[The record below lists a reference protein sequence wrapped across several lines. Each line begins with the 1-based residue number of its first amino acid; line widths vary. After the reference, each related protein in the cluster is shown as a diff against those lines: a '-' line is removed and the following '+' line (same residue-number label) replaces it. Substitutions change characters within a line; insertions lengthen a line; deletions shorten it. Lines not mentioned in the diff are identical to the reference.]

1 MCCNEGCEPD
11 PGCCC
16 AGDLP
21 LRGLINPAILAILKG
36 GDAHGGE
43 IHQNLRRRYGIST
56 SRPIVYTLLRRMEC
70 DGLVT
75 SRWDT
80 QSNGP
85 AKRVYRITEEGLGYL
100 EDSIDGL
107 RKVSTIIDSLLK
119 A

>member
-1 MCCNEGCEPD
+1 M
-11 PGCCC
+11 
-16 AGDLP
+16 
-21 LRGLINPAILAILKG
+21 INPAILAILKG

-75 SRWDT
+75 SQWDT